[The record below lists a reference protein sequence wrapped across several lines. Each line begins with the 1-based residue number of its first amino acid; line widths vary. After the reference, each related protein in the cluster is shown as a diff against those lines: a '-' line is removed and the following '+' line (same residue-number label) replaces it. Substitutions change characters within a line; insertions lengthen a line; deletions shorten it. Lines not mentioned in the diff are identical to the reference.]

1 MPSRVFRSCSIEALS
16 GQQTIQRVVQAVLG
30 HGAVGHA
37 EQVFQTGGD
46 IPVFGQSKLAAGA
59 AETIDHL
66 DGYDIGRPHCFFA
79 LGDVTLD
86 DLVEAEEFPEPECQP
101 DVTESASVGPADRTQ
116 PDAHHVGIIGNRD
129 LIVIGEEAELLRIA
143 LAVVDDHGALPTMLL
158 VVVQFAEI
166 GDDMLPRP
174 GLGAQC
180 SRPGRSRCGTCRLCC
195 ECIGVGTCRPPE
207 HQDDRGSA

>member
-1 MPSRVFRSCSIEALS
+1 M
-16 GQQTIQRVVQAVLG
+16 
-30 HGAVGHA
+30 
-37 EQVFQTGGD
+37 
-46 IPVFGQSKLAAGA
+46 FGQSKFAAGA

-66 DGYDIGRPHCFFA
+66 DGHDVGRPHCFFA

-86 DLVEAEEFPEPECQP
+86 DLVEAEEFPEPESQP

-116 PDAHHVGIIGNRD
+116 PDAHDVGIIWNRD

-143 LAVVDDHGALPTMLL
+143 LAVVDDHGALPAMLL

-174 GLGAQC
+174 GLGARALDQ
-180 SRPGRSRCGTCRLCC
+180 GVV
-195 ECIGVGTCRPPE
+195 GVGLAVLVASV
-207 HQDDRGSA
+207 SA